1 MFLPAF
7 TQDRSDVLILKG
19 RPKSA
24 PFCSRTKGKAE
35 MKNMSGFEQGD
46 EEIFASD
53 ISDESLEIAAGS
65 GADQAGIYTLGSC
78 TGYYS
83 CPPQLT

>member
-1 MFLPAF
+1 
-7 TQDRSDVLILKG
+7 
-19 RPKSA
+19 
-24 PFCSRTKGKAE
+24 

-46 EEIFASD
+46 EEIFAYD